1 MHAGDIVF
9 YPTQGGYIQYIIQ
22 KVIND
27 TLVVTSYKT
36 KQQNWVSKSDVIDVD
51 DFINIYKHE
60 KIYR

>member
-9 YPTQGGYIQYIIQ
+9 YPTQDGYIQYVIR

-36 KQQNWVSKSDVIDVD
+36 KEQNWVSKSDVIDVD